1 MLAYQAGI
9 AKFEGVET
17 KVFAISTDNTPS
29 LKVFAQQVKATFPM
43 LSDFADRHVASAYG
57 ILIKQMGFANRA
69 TFVVDRDGK
78 IQSIEEGSSALD
90 PSGAEKTCS
99 LIFHKK

>member
-9 AKFEGVET
+9 AKFEGDGT

-29 LKVFAQQVKATFPM
+29 LKEFATQVKASFPM
-43 LSDFADRHVASAYG
+43 LSDFTDRHVAKAYG
-57 ILIKQMGFANRA
+57 VLIAQRGFANRA
-69 TFVVDRDGK
+69 TFVVDREGR

-99 LIFHKK
+99 LLGHKK

>member
-9 AKFEGVET
+9 AKFEGVGT

-29 LKVFAQQVKATFPM
+29 LKAFAQQVKASFPM
-43 LSDFADRHVASAYG
+43 LSDFTDRHVAREYG
-57 ILIKQMGFANRA
+57 ILITQMGFANRA

-90 PSGAEKTCS
+90 PTGAEKTCS
-99 LIFHKK
+99 LLTHKK

>member
-9 AKFEGVET
+9 AKFEDEET

-29 LKVFAQQVKATFPM
+29 QKAFAQQVKASFPM
-43 LSDFADRHVASAYG
+43 LSDFKDRHVAKQYG
-57 ILIKQMGFANRA
+57 ILITQLGIANRA
-69 TFVVDRDGK
+69 TFVVDRAGK
-78 IQSIEEGSSALD
+78 IRSIEEGRSALD

-99 LIFHKK
+99 VLTHEK